1 MMAACILLPPADDL
15 ERITNQRDALADRE
29 KAVALQ
35 LAAYTSFLSEV
46 EQPDSQLIQRLVECE
61 LNQVPAGQQAVL
73 MSSGGPI
80 STLGWLQEAGAV
92 HQAVAPDANTGEG
105 PKGVLAAYEGMGA
118 MADPDQGHGKQR
130 SFLQHIASSQHR
142 LWVLGAS
149 GLCIFLGLMT
159 SMPTIRVS
167 KNIRSSRIKYQAK
180 VPRKKTTKHLPSLMT
195 CAQVVS
201 AVHGPA
207 KSMVVVKAEESD
219 HEAESVSVNDAE
231 DLQDEAGVVS
241 ICPPLIDQVVEP
253 TKDDTEEIGSIESD
267 GDHSPEVSNHDDQGQ
282 QLEDDGEWEYEYVE
296 EIIEVEVDENGVE
309 VSGYEDN
316 ENQADVA
323 LECDEDEEWEE
334 EEAEASL
341 DDDGE
346 AEEGDEEDEG
356 GALEDEDEEWEEEE
370 AEASLEDDEE
380 AEEGDEEDEEEVEWE
395 DEEGDEEDEE
405 DALEEDEEEVEWE
418 DEEGDEED
426 EEDALE
432 EDEEEVEWEEE
443 EGDEEDEAGS
453 LEDEED

>member
-15 ERITNQRDALADRE
+15 ERLTSQRDALGDRE

-80 STLGWLQEAGAV
+80 STLGWLQEAGAS
-92 HQAVAPDANTGEG
+92 HQAETPQANIYEG
-105 PKGVLAAYEGMGA
+105 PKGVLTAYEGMGA
-118 MADPDQGHGKQR
+118 LSDPDQGHGKQR

-180 VPRKKTTKHLPSLMT
+180 VPRKKTPKCLPSLMT
-195 CAQVVS
+195 CGQVVS
-201 AVHGPA
+201 AVHGSV
-207 KSMVVVKAEESD
+207 KSLVVVEAEESD
-219 HEAESVSVNDAE
+219 DEAASVSVSDAADLQDEVESVSVSDAE
-231 DLQDEAGVVS
+231 DLQDEAASVSVSDAEDLQDEADVVS
-241 ICPPLIDQVVEP
+241 ICPPPVDQVVVP
-253 TKDDTEEIGSIESD
+253 TESDTEEVGLIDSD
-267 GDHSPEVSNHDDQGQ
+267 VSTHDDQEQ

-309 VSGYEDN
+309 VLGYEDDV
-316 ENQADVA
+316 NQADVA
-323 LECDEDEEWEE
+323 LEHDEDEEWEE
-334 EEAEASL
+334 EEASFV
-341 DDDGE
+341 
-346 AEEGDEEDEG
+346 
-356 GALEDEDEEWEEEE
+356 
-370 AEASLEDDEE
+370 DDEE
-380 AEEGDEEDEEEVEWE
+380 QCEGDEEDEEEDLEDDEEEGEWE
-395 DEEGDEEDEE
+395 EEGAEASLGDDEEQCEGDEEDEE
-405 DALEEDEEEVEWE
+405 EDLEDEEEEGEW
-418 DEEGDEED
+418 
-426 EEDALE
+426 
-432 EDEEEVEWEEE
+432 EE
-443 EGDEEDEAGS
+443 EGDEEDDEGA